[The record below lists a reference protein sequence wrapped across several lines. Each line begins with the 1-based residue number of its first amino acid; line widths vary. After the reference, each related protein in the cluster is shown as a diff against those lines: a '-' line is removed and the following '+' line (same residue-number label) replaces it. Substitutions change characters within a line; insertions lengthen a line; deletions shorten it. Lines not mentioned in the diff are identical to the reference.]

1 MADYTSRFY
10 SIQEVFD
17 GYQIALKYGG
27 EHMNTGYVSVRTSE
41 IFRVSCY
48 DTMIKA
54 ETKMLSDGLIK
65 RDVGYVDQM
74 I

>member
-1 MADYTSRFY
+1 
-10 SIQEVFD
+10 
-17 GYQIALKYGG
+17 
-27 EHMNTGYVSVRTSE
+27 MNTGYVSVRASE
-41 IFRVSCY
+41 IFRASCY
-48 DTMIKA
+48 DIRIKA